1 MLEIIKDLFNYPRSV
16 TGQATRET
24 LQYIAKKV
32 EKLEILKF
40 KCGSKVYDWKI
51 PDEWNIKDAY
61 IKEISGKKILDF
73 KKNILCV
80 VYHSTPVKKWINKS
94 SL

>member
-32 EKLEILKF
+32 ETNE
-40 KCGSKVYDWKI
+40 
-51 PDEWNIKDAY
+51 KD
-61 IKEISGKKILDF
+61 KEE
-73 KKNILCV
+73 
-80 VYHSTPVKKWINKS
+80 
-94 SL
+94 